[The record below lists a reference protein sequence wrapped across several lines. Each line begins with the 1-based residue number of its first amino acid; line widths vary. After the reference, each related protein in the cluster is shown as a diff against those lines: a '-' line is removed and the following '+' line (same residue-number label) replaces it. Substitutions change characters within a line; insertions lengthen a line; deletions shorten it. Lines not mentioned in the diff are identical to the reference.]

1 MKQHRRRKKN
11 NQKQLLLGLIAV
23 LVVIL
28 VVTVIIALVAKPPQ
42 GGGDSTTAPSETT
55 APAPIKDLAVTQ
67 PASTDA
73 VVLDSN
79 CIFTGTA
86 DPREVLTIGGQQ
98 VAIAQDGSFSHA
110 VTLQAGAN
118 TVSVTYRGKTTEYH
132 LEHRYCVQNFLP
144 GTKDATYNSGAT
156 VRVELFAREGSTISV
171 KLGDKTVT
179 MTLAENQVGSG
190 IAQGFQRY
198 VGSYKMPSSEVDKD
212 MGKFTYTVTCNGIT
226 ETYESGNI
234 TCKKLAEVLT
244 SDPSVTPQYGD
255 YMDVGSGYIVEIINF
270 SAETFNGKTTD
281 DNSDPRNNYLPKGT
295 VDYASQNVLNANN
308 LQYMSL
314 RCGYRVYVEK
324 PNWPSKEKV
333 QVVDCYRGTLPDH
346 NEIGF
351 VGMQQTDSHTYLNFE
366 CLFKAPF
373 FFDIGPQA
381 YIDPNDRDFRVSALT
396 AEYVD
401 ITFCYATVFTG
412 TVEFPD
418 DNPLF
423 TKAELTQN
431 TSDCTLR
438 LYLKKAGCFY
448 GWNAYYNDQDQL
460 CFRFLHPAK
469 ASTAS
474 NAYGA
479 NLSGVRVMID
489 VGHGGIDGG
498 TSAEVG
504 GELVV
509 EADLNLRLAE
519 ILKEKLESMGAE
531 VILNRSDNSPL
542 NVDERIQ
549 LLIQEA
555 PDLCISLHQNSIK
568 GYPNHSGAQVLY
580 FTPFSQHISQLV
592 YEETVASGV
601 YKKTLL
607 DWHIYFVARQTTCP
621 VVLTENGY
629 MSNAGDLAGM
639 MDESVLGKKADSM
652 AQAVADYFLR
662 IQ

>member
-1 MKQHRRRKKN
+1 MEQRRRKKKK
-11 NQKQLLLGLIAV
+11 NQNQLLLVLIAV

-28 VVTVIIALVAKPPQ
+28 TVTVIIAVAGGKPQ
-42 GGGDSTTAPSETT
+42 GNEVPTTTPTEST
-55 APAPIKDLAVTQ
+55 APAPIADLVIAQ
-67 PASTDA
+67 PTTTSG
-73 VVLDSN
+73 VVLDKICTFS
-79 CIFTGTA
+79 GTA
-86 DPREVLTIGGQQ
+86 DPREVLTIGGQTVQ
-98 VAIAQDGSFSHA
+98 VAQDGTFSHP
-110 VTLQAGAN
+110 VTMQDGMN
-118 TVSVTYRGKTTEYH
+118 SVTVTYQGKTVQYDLEY
-132 LEHRYCVQNFLP
+132 RYCVQSFLP
-144 GTKDATYNSGAT
+144 GTKNATYNSGAT
-156 VRVELFAREGSTISV
+156 VQVELFVRAGSTVSV
-171 KLGDKTVT
+171 KLGEKTVK

-190 IAQGFQRY
+190 IAEGFQRY
-198 VGSYKMPSSEVDKD
+198 VGTYKMPSSESDKD
-212 MGKFTYTVTCNGIT
+212 LGQFTYTVTCDGTT
-226 ETYESGNI
+226 ETYQSGNI
-234 TCKKLAEVLT
+234 TCKKLADVLK

-255 YMDVGSGYIVEIINF
+255 YMDVGSGYILEIVNF
-270 SAETFNGKTTD
+270 AGETFNGTTTD

-295 VDYASQNVLNANN
+295 VDYASQEVLKANN
-308 LQYMSL
+308 LQYMYL

-346 NEIGF
+346 NEVSFAGIS
-351 VGMQQTDSHTYLNFE
+351 QTASHTYLNFE

-373 FFDIGPQA
+373 YFDIGPQA
-381 YIDPNDRDFRVSALT
+381 YIDPDDRDFRVAALT

-401 ITFCYATVFTG
+401 ITFCYATSFTG
-412 TVEFPD
+412 TIEFPES
-418 DNPLF
+418 NPLF
-423 TKAELTQN
+423 SSAKLTQN

-448 GWNAYYNDQDQL
+448 GWNAYYNEQDQL

-469 ASTAS
+469 ASYAD

-479 NLSGVRVMID
+479 NLSGVRIMID

-498 TSAEVG
+498 TSAEVNG
-504 GELVV
+504 KQVL
-509 EADLNLRLAE
+509 EADMNLHLSE
-519 ILKEKLESMGAE
+519 ILKTKLESMGAE
-531 VILNRSDNSPL
+531 VILNRSDNSAL

-555 PDLCISLHQNSIK
+555 PDLCISIHQNSIS

-580 FTPFSQHISQLV
+580 YTPFSQHIAQLV
-592 YEETVASGV
+592 YEKTVSSGV

-621 VVLTENGY
+621 VVLIENGY

-639 MDESVLGKKADSM
+639 MDEAVLGQKADAL
-652 AQAVADYFLR
+652 AQATADYFLR